1 MRADTASKLN
11 QATAGEPGFLR
22 ISALPVSTRTPARG
36 VRRKPGRMMS
46 KEQPDRSLGSL
57 YRESIRDSGQS
68 GTTGAPCAAGRRRPP
83 HPDLV
88 RVAELKPHLCALT
101 GSRRSL
107 SSSQSKSSLQ
117 IPKLLTTPEMLHGL
131 SAHHFHWLRSGPPWP
146 AEAGGWR
153 TISARARWAATDLVP
168 HTQNTGG
175 YLAANSGFILS

>member
-1 MRADTASKLN
+1 
-11 QATAGEPGFLR
+11 
-22 ISALPVSTRTPARG
+22 
-36 VRRKPGRMMS
+36 MMC

-57 YRESIRDSGQS
+57 CRESIRDSDQS
-68 GTTGAPCAAGRRRPP
+68 GTAGAPRPAGRRRAPL
-83 HPDLV
+83 PDLV
-88 RVAELKPHLCALT
+88 RVTELKPHLCALI

-117 IPKLLTTPEMLHGL
+117 VPQLLTAPEMLHSL

-153 TISARARWAATDLVP
+153 NISARTRWSATDPVP

-175 YLAANSGFILS
+175 YLAAKPGVHPKQVREFFGHTTITHTTDTYTRVLPILRD